1 MARNLLIIKQLNLK
15 EMGLFSFIK
24 TAGEKVFGKKPE
36 ENQAEED
43 KQLQA
48 KELLAHV
55 QSLGF
60 DINNLVVIVSGH
72 KVTVRGEVAS
82 QEIRE
87 KILLSLGNVEGV
99 EEVDDTI
106 TVVVPAPEAKMH
118 TVVSGDT
125 LSKIAKTY
133 YGNANAYMKIFEAN
147 KPMLSHP
154 DKIYVGQVLRVPM
167 D

>member
-1 MARNLLIIKQLNLK
+1 
-15 EMGLFSFIK
+15 MGLFNFIK
-24 TAGEKVFGKKPE
+24 TAGQKVFGKKPE
-36 ENQAEED
+36 ETQTEEE

-48 KELLAHV
+48 KELLAYV
-55 QSLGF
+55 QSLGLE
-60 DINNLVVIVSGH
+60 ISNLTVIVSAQ

-87 KILLSLGNVEGV
+87 KILLALGNVEGV
-99 EEVDDTI
+99 AEVDDTI
-106 TVVVPAPEAKMH
+106 SVIVPAPEAKLH

-133 YGNANAYMKIFEAN
+133 YGNANDYNRIFEAN

-154 DKIYVGQVLRVPM
+154 DKIYVGQVLRIPQA
-167 D
+167 

>member
-1 MARNLLIIKQLNLK
+1 
-15 EMGLFSFIK
+15 MGLFNFIK
-24 TAGEKVFGKKPE
+24 TAGQKVFGKKPE
-36 ENQAEED
+36 ETQTEEE

-48 KELLAHV
+48 KELLAYV
-55 QSLGF
+55 QSLG
-60 DINNLVVIVSGH
+60 IEISNLTVLVSGQ

-87 KILLSLGNVEGV
+87 KVLLALGNVEGV
-99 EEVDDTI
+99 AEVDDTI
-106 TVVVPAPEAKMH
+106 TVIVPAPEAKLH

-133 YGNANAYMKIFEAN
+133 YGNANDYNKIFEAN

-154 DKIYVGQVLRVPM
+154 DKIYVGQVLRIPQA
-167 D
+167 

>member
-1 MARNLLIIKQLNLK
+1 
-15 EMGLFSFIK
+15 MGLFNFIK
-24 TAGEKVFGKKPE
+24 TAGQKVFGKKPE
-36 ENQAEED
+36 ETQTEEE

-48 KELLAHV
+48 KELLAYV
-55 QSLGF
+55 QSLGLE
-60 DINNLVVIVSGH
+60 ISNLTVIVSGQ

-87 KILLSLGNVEGV
+87 KILLALGNVEGV
-99 EEVDDTI
+99 AEVDDTI
-106 TVVVPAPEAKMH
+106 SVIVPAPEAKLH

-133 YGNANAYMKIFEAN
+133 YGNANDYNRIFEAN

-154 DKIYVGQVLRVPM
+154 DKIYVGQVLRIPEA
-167 D
+167 

>member
-1 MARNLLIIKQLNLK
+1 
-15 EMGLFSFIK
+15 MGLFNFIK
-24 TAGEKVFGKKPE
+24 TAGQKVFGKKPE
-36 ENQAEED
+36 ETQTEEE

-48 KELLAHV
+48 KELLAYV
-55 QSLGF
+55 QSLGLE
-60 DINNLVVIVSGH
+60 ISNLTVLVSGQ

-87 KILLSLGNVEGV
+87 KILLALGNVEGV
-99 EEVDDTI
+99 AEVDDTI
-106 TVVVPAPEAKMH
+106 SVIVPAPEAKLH

-133 YGNANAYMKIFEAN
+133 YGNANDYNKIFEAN

-154 DKIYVGQVLRVPM
+154 DKIYVGQVLRIPEA
-167 D
+167 

>member
-1 MARNLLIIKQLNLK
+1 
-15 EMGLFSFIK
+15 MGLFSFVK
-24 TAGEKVFGKKPE
+24 TAGEKIFGKKPE
-36 ENQAEED
+36 ETSTEED
-43 KQLQA
+43 KKLRAQ
-48 KELLAHV
+48 ELLDYV
-55 QSLGF
+55 KKLGF
-60 DINNLVVIVSGH
+60 EIDKLVVVVAGN

-87 KILLSLGNVEGV
+87 KILLAVGNVEGV

-106 TVVVPAPEAKMH
+106 AVIEPAPEAQFH

-133 YGNANAYMKIFEAN
+133 YGNANAYMQIFEAN

-154 DKIYVGQVLRVPM
+154 DKIYVGQVLRIPAQQA
-167 D
+167 

>member
-1 MARNLLIIKQLNLK
+1 
-15 EMGLFSFIK
+15 MGLFNFIK
-24 TAGEKVFGKKPE
+24 TAGQKVFGKKPE
-36 ENQAEED
+36 ETQTEEE

-48 KELLAHV
+48 KELLAYV
-55 QSLGF
+55 QSLGLE
-60 DINNLVVIVSGH
+60 ISNLTVIVSGQ

-87 KILLSLGNVEGV
+87 KILLALGNVEGV
-99 EEVDDTI
+99 AEVDDTI
-106 TVVVPAPEAKMH
+106 SVIVPAPEAKLH

-133 YGNANAYMKIFEAN
+133 YGNANDYNRIFEAN

-154 DKIYVGQVLRVPM
+154 DKIYVGQVLRIPQA
-167 D
+167 